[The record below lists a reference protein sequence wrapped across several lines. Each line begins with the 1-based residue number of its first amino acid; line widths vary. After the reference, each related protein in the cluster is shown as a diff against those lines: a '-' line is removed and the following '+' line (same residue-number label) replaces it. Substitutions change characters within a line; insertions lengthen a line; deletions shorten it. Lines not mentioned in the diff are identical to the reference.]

1 MVNYVIIA
9 TGMFMLGFYIF
20 RRKTLYD
27 DYIQQWIPKTCMAM
41 QIKAWMANFLFQK
54 IMCYFKRSILGGISL
69 DQTLI
74 KINIMAWFRTT

>member
-1 MVNYVIIA
+1 
-9 TGMFMLGFYIF
+9 
-20 RRKTLYD
+20 
-27 DYIQQWIPKTCMAM
+27 M